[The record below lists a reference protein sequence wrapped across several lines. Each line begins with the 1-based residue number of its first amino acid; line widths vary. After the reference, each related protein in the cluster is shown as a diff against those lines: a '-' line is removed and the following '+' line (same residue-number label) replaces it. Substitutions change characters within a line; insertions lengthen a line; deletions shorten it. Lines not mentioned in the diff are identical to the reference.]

1 MSINII
7 PEKLAMIEKHKTR
20 KRIKST
26 TYAGKNLISRVSYLV
41 SSLEVAN
48 KQFNEIDI
56 PYLKDCH
63 IVFYSPEKIILSS
76 DKEILK
82 SKIKELHTQFV
93 KILNQYTFFSRLV
106 KIEIQIDYSQ
116 KNISKKVTKKV
127 NQNTKDHIDS
137 LKQTFFIEDE

>member
-1 MSINII
+1 MSIKII
-7 PEKLAMIEKHKTR
+7 PEKLAVIERHKTR

-26 TYAGKNLISRVSYLV
+26 TYAGKDLISRASHLV

-48 KQFNEIDI
+48 KQLQEIDI

-63 IVFYSPEKIILSS
+63 IVFYTPEKIILSS

-93 KILNQYTFFSRLV
+93 RMLNQHTFFSRLE

-116 KNISKKVTKKV
+116 KNIPKKATKKV
-127 NQNTKDHIDS
+127 NQNTKDHLNS
-137 LKQTFFIEDE
+137 LKQTFY